1 MDSTYIVPNVSES
14 EEYKT
19 LMKNKTKI
27 LDFFDKAEKELSQLK
42 EAISNNDITNL
53 AFDTIE
59 IKENLECNIIFFY
72 LKMSIINTL
81 PKFLFSYSFN
91 LPTLEESEIEKKNYI
106 KSIDYYLEHIKRIK
120 SYFDD
125 YAKILISKE
134 LIGKEFKYIP
144 DIAFS
149 AILENY
155 RKAL

>member
-1 MDSTYIVPNVSES
+1 MY
-14 EEYKT
+14 Y
-19 LMKNKTKI
+19 
-27 LDFFDKAEKELSQLK
+27 AEREHTSIFLEK
-42 EAISNNDITNL
+42 
-53 AFDTIE
+53 DTIE

-91 LPTLEESEIEKKNYI
+91 LPTLEESEIEKKSYI